1 MNSGEHED
9 LLLHVP
15 LSDSLDAAYAR
26 GQRRGIVAPA
36 AAVPLFESDGIRCGA
51 YFARNGC
58 VLYGI
63 NGNFNREAGTVMMW
77 FRPDWSSP
85 NFEDKVGRILWDLRI
100 DHGSIV
106 PDDPSQR
113 WALVLPSAANRGMG
127 DRPDH
132 TFGCWR
138 LCIETDR
145 NRFSVGTQEPRKNK
159 RTRQAVFSRAQ
170 EFAAGT
176 WMHLAVTWNAHT
188 GAIFVDGR
196 EDVRRELPEGLPDR
210 PLPEHMQLGAV
221 PSWINQGPCGVLSDF
236 RVYGSDL
243 SEEEI
248 RRKAVLPQHGRVR

>member
-1 MNSGEHED
+1 MNSVEHAD

-15 LSDSLDAAYAR
+15 LTDSLVAAYAR
-26 GQRRGIVAPA
+26 GEPRGIVAPA
-36 AAVPLFESDGIRCGA
+36 AAAPMFESDGRRSGA
-51 YFARNGC
+51 HFTRNGC
-58 VLYGI
+58 VIYRI
-63 NGNFNREAGTVMMW
+63 DDNFNREAGTVMMW

-85 NFEDKVGRILWDLRI
+85 NFEDKVGWILWDLRI

-113 WALVLPSAANRGMG
+113 WALVFPSAANRGMAA
-127 DRPDH
+127 RPDD

-138 LCIETDR
+138 LCIATNR
-145 NRFSVGTQEPRKNK
+145 NRYVIGTREPRKDR

-170 EFAAGT
+170 EFAADT

-188 GAIFVDGR
+188 GAVFVDGR

-210 PLPEHMQLGAV
+210 PLPEHMQLGAE
-221 PSWINQGPCGVLSDF
+221 PSWINQGPCGMLSDF
-236 RVYGSDL
+236 RVYGIDL

-248 RRKAVLPQHGRVR
+248 RRETGLT